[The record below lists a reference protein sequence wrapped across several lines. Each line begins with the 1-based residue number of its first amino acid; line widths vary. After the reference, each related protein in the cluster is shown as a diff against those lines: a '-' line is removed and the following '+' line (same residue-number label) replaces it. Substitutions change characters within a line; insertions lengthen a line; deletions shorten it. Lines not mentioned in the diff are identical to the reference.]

1 MLKLGTET
9 GSLTNHLMSRMTIGA
24 PEPVVGMGATLLS
37 WTDRNAAT
45 VVEVWKQGASEFI
58 ALTDDDATLVGG
70 SCMSESQTYE
80 YTPRPE
86 GYRTT
91 FRRRPGGTWEAVR
104 KSDSGRWVKAEGPGL
119 LLGRRETYRDPS
131 F

>member
-9 GSLTNHLMSRMTIGA
+9 GSLVNHLYSRMTVGA
-24 PEPVVGMGATLLS
+24 PEPEVGMGATLLS

-45 VVEVWKQGASEFI
+45 VVAVWKQGASDFI
-58 ALTDDDATLVGG
+58 ALTDDDAQLVDG
-70 SCMSESQTYE
+70 STMSERQVYE
-80 YTPRPE
+80 YTPRPD

-91 FRRRPGGTWEAVR
+91 FRRRPGRAWEAVLQN
-104 KSDSGRWVKAEGPGL
+104 DAGRWVKAESPGL